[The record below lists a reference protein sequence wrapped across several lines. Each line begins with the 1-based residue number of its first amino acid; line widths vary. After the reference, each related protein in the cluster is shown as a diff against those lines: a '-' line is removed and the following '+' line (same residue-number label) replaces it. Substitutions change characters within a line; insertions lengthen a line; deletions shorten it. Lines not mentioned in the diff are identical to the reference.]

1 MTTIA
6 VIGPGAIGGTVAAW
20 LAQNGGH
27 SVTVCA
33 RTPFDELAIDTPVG
47 PISASPRVLVDP
59 AQATPVDWVLACVK
73 AYDAQGAAAWLKGLM
88 GPDTRLAVLQNG
100 VEHVSRFAPFAPV
113 ERIVPCVVD
122 IPAERLAPGRIR
134 QRGTGTIIVPVG
146 EAGEAFRAL
155 FSGTTIDVSTTTDIT
170 TALWKKLCINC
181 GGVVSALTM
190 KPGGVI
196 AEPGIAD
203 LVRGL
208 VAECVAVGRAEGAD
222 LGDDQPDFV
231 ANQIATAPAD
241 AINSIYGDR
250 LAGRRTE
257 IDARNGVIVRLGK
270 KHGIAAPLNAAA
282 VALLGAM
289 AG

>member
-6 VIGPGAIGGTVAAW
+6 VIGPGAVGGTVAAW
-20 LAQNGGH
+20 LAQGGH
-27 SVTVCA
+27 DVALCA
-33 RTPFDELAIDTPVG
+33 RTPFEGLKVETPVG
-47 PISASPRVLVDP
+47 PIFASPRILVDP
-59 AQATPVDWVLACVK
+59 KAGRPVDWVLVCVK
-73 AYDAQGAAAWLKGLM
+73 TYDAAPAAAWLSTLV
-88 GPDTRLAVLQNG
+88 GPQTRVAVLQNG
-100 VEHVSRFAPFAPV
+100 VEHMTRFASLAPAT
-113 ERIVPCVVD
+113 RTVPCVVD
-122 IPAERLAPGRIR
+122 IPAERTAPGRIR
-134 QRGTGTIIVPVG
+134 QRAAGTIVVPEG
-146 EAGEAFRAL
+146 EAGEAFAAL
-155 FSGTTIDVSTTTDIT
+155 FAASPIAVSTTDDIT

-196 AEPGIAD
+196 REPGIAD

-231 ANQIATAPAD
+231 ANQIASAPAD

-250 LAGRRTE
+250 LAGRPTE
-257 IDARNGVIVRLGK
+257 IDARNGVIVRLGR
-270 KHGIAAPLNAAA
+270 KHGIDAPLNAAA

-289 AG
+289 G

>member
-6 VIGPGAIGGTVAAW
+6 VIGPGAVGGTVAAW
-20 LAQNGGH
+20 LAQGGH
-27 SVTVCA
+27 EVTLCV
-33 RTPFDELAIDTPVG
+33 RTTFQSLKVETPVG
-47 PISASPRVLVDP
+47 PIFTSPRVLVDP
-59 AQATPVDWVLACVK
+59 KAARPVDWVLVCVK
-73 AYDAQGAAAWLKGLM
+73 AYDAAAARPWLAALM
-88 GPDTRLAVLQNG
+88 GPETRIAVLQNG
-100 VEHVSRFAPFAPV
+100 VEHVSRFASLAPV

-122 IPAERLAPGRIR
+122 IPAERTAPGRIR
-134 QRGTGTIIVPVG
+134 QRANGTIIVPEG
-146 EAGEAFRAL
+146 EAGEAFVAL
-155 FSGTTIDVSTTTDIT
+155 FAASPIAVSTTSDIT

-196 AEPGIAD
+196 REPGIAD

-208 VAECVAVGRAEGAD
+208 VAECVAVGRAEGAN

-231 ANQIATAPAD
+231 ANQIADAPAD

-250 LAGRRTE
+250 LAGRPTE

-270 KHGIAAPLNAAA
+270 KHGIPAPLNAAA

-289 AG
+289 G